1 MANDPAPKKKTPK
14 TWYPPTWS
22 QPVGK
27 VVLFAALVALGL
39 YLLFWVFFLWP
50 RKNEDPSTKP
60 PSLVARTPST
70 SEFNAEAKSDAQ
82 AKSDAERNTIR
93 EMLSSLKSELQ
104 AHPENMSQASMAFL
118 KDPTVRRLKALLGF
132 YRHPG
137 LTSWTAQQSDTIG
150 RIAEHMIY
158 KIPAEDILAN
168 LDEIEL
174 SQFPEA
180 QNAALR
186 RIAGAHFDPPP
197 LREYAYFLYKSSNA
211 TVQYAAMYGLSKSQ
225 LKDSPGLAA
234 YANYMKDPAP
244 VVAAWQDYLSAHL
257 IVPVDTLTSHSRTN
271 QRNDYPPPYQ
281 LALTLDRTYLLI
293 GEKAQII
300 LFLRKAKPPSPAKSD
315 FPPEPIKI
323 STDIF
328 YEPKTAGHKT
338 LGPYEVDF
346 QGHHLKSN
354 TVDVDVNP

>member
-1 MANDPAPKKKTPK
+1 
-14 TWYPPTWS
+14 
-22 QPVGK
+22 
-27 VVLFAALVALGL
+27 
-39 YLLFWVFFLWP
+39 
-50 RKNEDPSTKP
+50 
-60 PSLVARTPST
+60 
-70 SEFNAEAKSDAQ
+70 
-82 AKSDAERNTIR
+82 
-93 EMLSSLKSELQ
+93 
-104 AHPENMSQASMAFL
+104 MAFF

-137 LTSWTAQQSDTIG
+137 LTSWTAQQSETIG

-158 KIPAEDILAN
+158 QIPAEDILAI

-174 SQFPEA
+174 SQSPEA
-180 QNAALR
+180 QNAALH

-211 TVQYAAMYGLSKSQ
+211 TVQYAAMYGLRESQ
-225 LKDSPGLAA
+225 LKDSPGLGA

-281 LALTLDRTYLLI
+281 LALAIDRTLLRV

-300 LFLRKAKPPSPAKSD
+300 FFLRKTKPPSAAKSEP
-315 FPPEPIKI
+315 PPEPIKI

-328 YEPKTAGHKT
+328 YEPRTAGRKT
-338 LGPYEVDF
+338 LGPYEVEF
-346 QGHHLKSN
+346 QGQHLKSN
-354 TVDVDVNP
+354 TVDVDVTP